1 MRLVP
6 APFVLQSAALV
17 NIADA
22 KIDFA
27 YCIGRRA
34 LASFAANQQET
45 LTMAI
50 DPQALRNW
58 PIPTIEQTYTER
70 DTMLYAL
77 GLGFGCDPL
86 DPHQLQYVYE
96 DGLKV
101 LPSMAVVLG
110 YPGFWIGDSATG
122 ADWRKVLHGEQGFEI
137 FKPLPPKGSVVG
149 RSRVTGLIDKGADK
163 GAVLLSERDVFDQAT
178 GELLCRLTSTT
189 MLRGDGGFGGPSG
202 PLPAPHAVPERP
214 ADIKLS
220 IKTLPQAALIYRLS
234 GDYNPLHAD
243 PAVATKGGFEK
254 PILHGLCTFGVVC
267 RALVE
272 MVCDGEPSRLTRMQV
287 RFSSPV
293 YPGET
298 IVTEAWNDGAGV
310 VSFRARL
317 AERNVVVINNGRAG
331 IAAA

>member
-1 MRLVP
+1 LSSSRGNGKYSGL
-6 APFVLQSAALV
+6 
-17 NIADA
+17 
-22 KIDFA
+22 
-27 YCIGRRA
+27 
-34 LASFAANQQET
+34 QQEDT
-45 LTMAI
+45 TMAI
-50 DPQALRNW
+50 DPGALRNW
-58 PIPTIEQTYTER
+58 PIPVIEQTYTER

-77 GLGFGCDPL
+77 GVGFGSDPL
-86 DPHQLQYVYE
+86 DGRQLRYVYE
-96 DGLKV
+96 DGLQV

-110 YPGFWIGDSATG
+110 YPGFWIGDPRTG

-163 GAVLLSERDVFDQAT
+163 GAVLLSERDVFDKET

-202 PLPAPHAVPERP
+202 PLPTPHSVPERA
-214 ADIKLS
+214 ADQASS

-243 PAVATKGGFEK
+243 PAVARKGGFER

-272 MVCDGEPSRLTRMQV
+272 MVCGGEPSRLTKMQV

-298 IVTEAWNDGAGV
+298 IVTEIWNDKAGL
-310 VSFRARL
+310 VSFRAKV
-317 AERNVVVINNGRAG
+317 AERDVVVINNGLAAVAG
-331 IAAA
+331 T

>member
-1 MRLVP
+1 M
-6 APFVLQSAALV
+6 
-17 NIADA
+17 
-22 KIDFA
+22 
-27 YCIGRRA
+27 
-34 LASFAANQQET
+34 T
-45 LTMAI
+45 I
-50 DPQALRNW
+50 DPKALRNW
-58 PIPTIEQTYTER
+58 PIPTIEQTLTTR

-77 GLGFGCDPL
+77 GLGVGENPL

-96 DGLKV
+96 DGLKAM
-101 LPSMAVVLG
+101 PSMSVVLG
-110 YPGFWIGDSATG
+110 YPGFWLGDPKTG

-137 FKPLPPKGSVVG
+137 FKPLPVNGSVVG
-149 RSRVTGLIDKGADK
+149 RSRVTGLFDKGAGK
-163 GAVLLSERDVFDQAT
+163 GAVLLSERDVVDQQS

-202 PLPAPHAVPERP
+202 PLPAPHPLPERAP
-214 ADIKLS
+214 DTSLS

-243 PAVATKGGFEK
+243 PAVAQRGGFDK

-272 MVCDGEPSRLTRMQV
+272 TVCENDPARLTKMQV

-298 IVTEAWNDGAGV
+298 IVTEIWNGDDGA
-310 VSFRARL
+310 VSFRARV
-317 AERNVVVINNGRAG
+317 AERDVVVINNGLASV
-331 IAAA
+331 AAA

>member
-1 MRLVP
+1 
-6 APFVLQSAALV
+6 
-17 NIADA
+17 
-22 KIDFA
+22 
-27 YCIGRRA
+27 
-34 LASFAANQQET
+34 
-45 LTMAI
+45 MAI

-77 GLGFGCDPL
+77 GVGLGSDPL
-86 DPHQLQYVYE
+86 DARQLQYVYE

-110 YPGFWIGDSATG
+110 YPGFWIGDSRTG

-137 FKPLPPKGSVVG
+137 FKPLPAKGSMVG
-149 RSRVTGLIDKGADK
+149 RSRVTGLVDKGADK
-163 GAVLLSERDVFDQAT
+163 GAVLLSERDVVDRES

-189 MLRGDGGFGGPSG
+189 MLRGDGGFGGPAG
-202 PLPAPHAVPERP
+202 PLPVPHSLPERA
-214 ADIKLS
+214 ADIVSS

-243 PAVATKGGFEK
+243 PAVARKGGFER

-272 MVCDGEPSRLTRMQV
+272 MVCGGEPSRLTKMQV

-298 IVTEAWNDGAGV
+298 IVTEAWTDGAGA
-310 VSFRARL
+310 VSFRAKV
-317 AERNVVVINNGRAG
+317 AERNVVVINNGLASV
-331 IAAA
+331 AAI

>member
-1 MRLVP
+1 M
-6 APFVLQSAALV
+6 
-17 NIADA
+17 
-22 KIDFA
+22 
-27 YCIGRRA
+27 
-34 LASFAANQQET
+34 T
-45 LTMAI
+45 I

-77 GLGFGCDPL
+77 GVGLGSDPL
-86 DPHQLQYVYE
+86 DARQLQYVYE

-110 YPGFWIGDSATG
+110 YPGFWLGDSKTG

-137 FKPLPPKGSVVG
+137 VKPLPAKGSVVG

-163 GAVLLSERDVFDQAT
+163 GAVLLSEREVFDQAS
-178 GELLCRLTSTT
+178 GALLCRLTSTT
-189 MLRGDGGFGGPSG
+189 MLRGDGGFGGSSG
-202 PLPAPHAVPERP
+202 PLPTPHPVPERA
-214 ADIKLS
+214 ADTVCS

-243 PAVATKGGFEK
+243 PSVAKRGGFDR

-267 RALVE
+267 RALVD
-272 MVCDGEPSRLTRMQV
+272 MVCDGEPTRLTKMQV

-298 IVTEAWNDGAGV
+298 IVTEAWNEGPGN
-310 VSFRARL
+310 VSFRAKVG
-317 AERNVVVINNGRAG
+317 ERNVVVINNGRAG
-331 IAAA
+331 IAPA